1 MISSI
6 LGNKTNLEPKRNMQ
20 QVKFLLSIFA
30 GTVFAVLLHQVHHD
44 PLMTLSTEARSI
56 IITSGYFPLA
66 AFASLAMAFC
76 IMGLMFLAIQKT
88 LHGSKHLK
96 GALFGISLG
105 GMYLVGMIEAYVVYP
120 VPLLGE
126 LFTGMVDGCGILLM
140 SLLLGK
146 YMADDMLDG
155 EKPPRPTSLVVIIP
169 VIYVLVRY
177 FSYTVLHIESSYST
191 QPQATFLWTAAM
203 GCWIGIMYMA
213 IGRNIC
219 PGSPLKQSLTFGGL
233 IFGVNWFIY
242 NLFTLLFIK
251 ASILDLLYR
260 CIFDSLAIVLGV
272 YISLFLLIKR
282 GTLQKAQ

>member
-1 MISSI
+1 MTANNRI
-6 LGNKTNLEPKRNMQ
+6 MQ
-20 QVKFLLSIFA
+20 GGKFLLSIFA
-30 GTVFAVLLHQVHHD
+30 GTVFAVFLHQIRHD
-44 PLMTLSTEARSI
+44 PLMTLSTKARSI
-56 IITSGYFPLA
+56 IITSGYFPPA
-66 AFASLAMAFC
+66 AFASLAVAFC

-88 LHGSKHLK
+88 LHGTKHLK

-120 VPLLGE
+120 VSLLGE
-126 LFTGMVDGCGILLM
+126 LFTGMVDGSGILLM

-146 YMADDMLDG
+146 YMADDLLNG
-155 EKPPRPTSLVVIIP
+155 ERPARSTYPIIIIP

-191 QPQATFLWTAAM
+191 QPLATFLWTSAM
-203 GCWIGIMYMA
+203 GCWVGIMYMT

-233 IFGVNWFIY
+233 VFGVNWLIY

-251 ASILDLLYR
+251 VSILDLLYR
-260 CIFDSLAIVLGV
+260 CIFDSLAIVIGV
-272 YISLFLLIKR
+272 YISLFLSRKR
-282 GTLQKAQ
+282 VTPQREE